1 MIRWIVGSSLKFRL
15 LVIPVAAALIV
26 VGVVRLRHVPVDV
39 MPEFNPPSVQIQTEA
54 LGLSAEEVEQF
65 VTVPMEQDLLNGVPW
80 LDHIRSD
87 SVVGLSTI
95 DLVFNPGTDILRA
108 RQMVQERLT
117 QAVALPHVSKAPV
130 MLQPVS
136 STSRVMMVGL
146 SSSDLSLIDMSVL
159 ARWRIKPRLMG
170 VPGVAN
176 VSIWGQRERQLQV
189 QVDPNQLAANGVT
202 LTQVITT
209 TGNALWVSPL
219 TFVEASTPGTGGFID
234 TPNQRLSI
242 QHVLP
247 IRTAQD
253 LAQVR
258 VEDTPQDKPLRLGDV
273 AQVVEDHQP
282 LIGDAVVDGAPGLML
297 VVEKFPEANT
307 LDVTR
312 GVEEALDGMKP
323 GLSGIKID
331 TNVYRPATL
340 IEKTVGT
347 LGAVLLLSL
356 LLVIVLL
363 CLLFLDWR
371 AALISLAAIGLSVV
385 AAALVLQLRGGT
397 VNIVVL
403 AGLVLALG
411 VIADDAV
418 VEVDH
423 LRRRLR
429 EHQGST
435 TATVIDASLRTR
447 GPLLY
452 AMLVLLVLAAPF
464 LFLPGVTGAFSRPL
478 AISFMVAVLAS
489 TVIALTVTP
498 ALALVLL
505 ARAPERRE
513 PPFTRWVRRGYE
525 MVMTRASNRPRAV
538 FAAIA
543 VLLLAGL
550 AVLPLLGGRPL
561 LPPIHDRSIV
571 ISLTGT
577 PGTSGTEMAR
587 MASQA
592 SAELRTIPGVHNVGA
607 HVGRAI
613 TSDETDGVNAS
624 ELWLTI
630 DSAADYDRTVSRIRE
645 VVDGYPGFA
654 RDVTDYPE
662 QQIKEATTGAGG
674 DVVVRV
680 YGPDLAVLRAKA
692 EEVRRLLAGTKGVV
706 APKVDLPPDEPTIQI
721 EVNLAAAQKYGI
733 RPGDVRRDTAIL
745 LSGLQAGNLFEDQK
759 VFDVV
764 VWGVPAARASVTSIR
779 DLVID
784 TPDGGHIRLGDVAD
798 VSIKPNPTI
807 IRHDSVSRRVD
818 VVANVRGRGIGAVEK
833 DIRAQIAGMT
843 FATEYHAELLG
854 LSAQRANVRN
864 LAWGLTAAALIL
876 ALLLLQAAFGS
887 WRLAAA
893 FLFALPLALAGGAL
907 VALAAG
913 VGVTLGSLVG
923 AFLVV
928 GVAVRNGVLLI
939 RHYQGMDEPPSLGL
953 VLRGTE
959 ERVAPILTTA
969 AVIAVA
975 LAPLVLLGGVAGAEV
990 LYPLALVVLG
1000 GLVTST
1006 VLSLFIVPVLYLLF
1020 APDREPAPDRGP
1032 EQDRRP
1038 GPEPDGNGATSIE
1051 HPSQQTLP
1059 TAV

>member
-26 VGVVRLRHVPVDV
+26 AGVVHLRHAPVDV

-95 DLVFNPGTDILRA
+95 DLVFTPGTDVLRA

-189 QVDPNQLAANGVT
+189 QVDPSQLAATGVT

-307 LDVTR
+307 RDVTR

-331 TNVYRPATL
+331 TSVYRPATL

-347 LGAVLLLSL
+347 LGTVLLVSL
-356 LLVIVLL
+356 LLVILLL

-371 AALISLAAIGLSVV
+371 SALISLAAIGLSVV

-429 EHQGST
+429 EHRATGEPGSA
-435 TATVIDASLRTR
+435 TAVVVDASLRTR

-478 AISFMVAVLAS
+478 AISFIVAALAS
-489 TVIALTVTP
+489 TLVALTVTP

-505 ARAPERRE
+505 ARAPDRRE

-525 MVMTRASNRPRAV
+525 MVMIRASNRPRAV
-538 FAAIA
+538 FAGIA
-543 VLLLAGL
+543 VVLLAGL

-577 PGTSGTEMAR
+577 PGMSGTEMAR

-592 SAELRTIPGVHNVGA
+592 SAELRAIPGVRGAGA

-613 TSDETDGVNAS
+613 TSDETDGVNAG

-630 DSAADYDRTVSRIRE
+630 DPAADYDRTVARIRA
-645 VVDGYPGFA
+645 VVAGYPGFA
-654 RDVTDYPE
+654 SEVTDYPE
-662 QQIKEATTGAGG
+662 QQVKEATTGAGG

-692 EEVRRLLAGTKGVV
+692 EEVRRLLAGTRGIV
-706 APKVDLPPDEPTIQI
+706 APKVDLPPEEPTVQI
-721 EVNLAAAQKYGI
+721 EVSLTAAQKYGI

-764 VWGVPAARASVTSIR
+764 VWGVPAARASLNSIR
-779 DLVID
+779 DLLID
-784 TPDGGHIRLGDVAD
+784 TPDGGHVRLGDVAD
-798 VSIKPNPTI
+798 VSIKPNPTV

-818 VVANVRGRGIGAVEK
+818 VVADVRGRGIGAVEK
-833 DIRAQIAGMT
+833 DIRGRLAGMT
-843 FATEYHAELLG
+843 FPTEYHAELLG
-854 LSAQRANVRN
+854 LSAQRANIRN

-887 WRLAAA
+887 WRLASA
-893 FLFALPLALAGGAL
+893 FLFALPLSLAGGAL

-923 AFLVV
+923 AFLVA

-939 RHYQGMDEPPSLGL
+939 RHYQALETEGSRLSL
-953 VLRGTE
+953 VLRGTQ
-959 ERVAPILTTA
+959 ERIAPILTTA

-975 LAPLVLLGGVAGAEV
+975 LAPLVLVGGVAGAEL

-1020 APDREPAPDRGP
+1020 APDREPAPAPDR
-1032 EQDRRP
+1032 
-1038 GPEPDGNGATSIE
+1038 NGATSIE

-1059 TAV
+1059 AAV

>member
-15 LVIPVAAALIV
+15 LVIPVAAALVV
-26 VGVVRLRHVPVDV
+26 VGFVHLRHAPVDV

-87 SVVGLSTI
+87 SIVGLSTI
-95 DLVFNPGTDILRA
+95 DLVFTPGTDVLRA

-136 STSRVMMVGL
+136 STSRVMMIGL
-146 SSSDLSLIDMSVL
+146 SSRDLSLIDMSVL

-189 QVDPNQLAANGVT
+189 QVDPNQLAATGVT

-258 VEDTPQDKPLRLGDV
+258 VEDTPADKPLKLGDV

-282 LIGDAVVDGAPGLML
+282 LIGDAVVNGAPGLML
-297 VVEKFPEANT
+297 VVEKFPDANT

-312 GVEEALDGMKP
+312 GVEEALDSMKP
-323 GLSGIKID
+323 GLSGINID
-331 TNVYRPATL
+331 TNVYRPASL
-340 IEKTVGT
+340 IQKTIGT
-347 LGAVLLLSL
+347 LGTVLLVSL

-371 AALISLAAIGLSVV
+371 AALISLAAIGVSVV

-397 VNIVVL
+397 VNTVVL

-423 LRRRLR
+423 LRQRLR
-429 EHQGST
+429 EHRAGDDPRSA
-435 TATVIDASLRTR
+435 TAVIVDASLRTR

-489 TVIALTVTP
+489 TVVALTVTP

-513 PPFTRWVRRGYE
+513 PPFTRWARRGYE
-525 MVMTRASNRPRAV
+525 TVMTRASNRPRVV
-538 FAAIA
+538 FAGIA
-543 VLLLAGL
+543 VVLLAAL

-577 PGTSGTEMAR
+577 PGMSGTEMAR
-587 MASQA
+587 MAGQA
-592 SAELRTIPGVHNVGA
+592 SAELSAIPGVHNVGA

-613 TSDETDGVNAS
+613 TSDETDGVNAG

-630 DSAADYDRTVSRIRE
+630 DAAADYDKTTARIRE

-654 RDVTDYPE
+654 HQVTDYPE
-662 QQIKEATTGAGG
+662 QQIAEATTGAAG

-680 YGPDLAVLRAKA
+680 YGPDLTVLRTKA
-692 EEVRRLLAGTKGVV
+692 EEVRRLLAGTRGVV
-706 APKVDLPPDEPTIQI
+706 APKVDLPPEEPTVQI

-764 VWGVPAARASVTSIR
+764 VWGVPAARASLTSIR
-779 DLVID
+779 DLLID
-784 TPDGGHIRLGDVAD
+784 TPDGGHVRLGDVAD
-798 VSIKPNPTI
+798 VSIKPNPTV

-833 DIRAQIAGMT
+833 DIRGGLAGMT
-843 FATEYHAELLG
+843 FPTEYHAELLG

-887 WRLAAA
+887 WRLASA
-893 FLFALPLALAGGAL
+893 FLLALPLALAGGAL

-913 VGVTLGSLVG
+913 IGVTLGSLVG
-923 AFLVV
+923 AFLVI

-939 RHYQGMDEPPSLGL
+939 RHYQSLDGPPGLGP
-953 VLRGTE
+953 VLRGTQ
-959 ERVAPILTTA
+959 ERIAPILTTA

-975 LAPLVLLGGVAGAEV
+975 LAPMVLVGGVAGAEI

-1006 VLSLFIVPVLYLLF
+1006 VLSLFVVPVLYLLF
-1020 APDREPAPDRGP
+1020 APDWKPTPAPGS
-1032 EQDRRP
+1032 
-1038 GPEPDGNGATSIE
+1038 DGVERIE
-1051 HPSQQTLP
+1051 HPSQQALP
-1059 TAV
+1059 ATV

>member
-26 VGVVRLRHVPVDV
+26 VGFVHLRHAPVDV

-95 DLVFNPGTDILRA
+95 DLVFIPGTDVLRA

-136 STSRVMMVGL
+136 STSRVMMIGL
-146 SSSDLSLIDMSVL
+146 SSRDLSLIDMSVL

-189 QVDPNQLAANGVT
+189 QVDPNQLAATGVT

-258 VEDTPQDKPLRLGDV
+258 VEDTPADKPLKLGDV

-282 LIGDAVVDGAPGLML
+282 LIGDAVVNGAPGLML
-297 VVEKFPEANT
+297 VVEKFPDANT

-312 GVEEALDGMKP
+312 GLEEALDSMKP
-323 GLSGIKID
+323 GLSGINID
-331 TNVYRPATL
+331 TNVYRPASL
-340 IEKTVGT
+340 IEKTIGT
-347 LGAVLLLSL
+347 LGTVLLVSL

-371 AALISLAAIGLSVV
+371 AELISLAAIAVPVV

-397 VNIVVL
+397 VNTVVL

-423 LRRRLR
+423 LRQRLR
-429 EHQGST
+429 EHRAADDPRSA
-435 TATVIDASLRTR
+435 TAVVVDASLRTR

-452 AMLVLLVLAAPF
+452 ATLVLLVLAAPF

-489 TVIALTVTP
+489 TVVALTVTP

-513 PPFTRWVRRGYE
+513 PPFTGWVRRGYE
-525 MVMTRASNRPRAV
+525 TVMTRASNRPRVV
-538 FAAIA
+538 FAGIA
-543 VLLLAGL
+543 VVLLAGL

-577 PGTSGTEMAR
+577 PGMSGTEMAR
-587 MASQA
+587 MAGQA
-592 SAELRTIPGVHNVGA
+592 SAELRAIPGVHNVGA

-613 TSDETDGVNAS
+613 TSDETEGVNAG

-630 DSAADYDRTVSRIRE
+630 DPAADYDRTVNRIRE

-662 QQIKEATTGAGG
+662 QQIKEATTGASG

-680 YGPDLAVLRAKA
+680 YGPDLTVLRAKA
-692 EEVRRLLAGTKGVV
+692 EEVQRLLAGTKGVV
-706 APKVDLPPDEPTIQI
+706 APKVDLPPEEPTVQI

-764 VWGVPAARASVTSIR
+764 VWGVPAARASLTSIR
-779 DLVID
+779 DLLID
-784 TPDGGHIRLGDVAD
+784 TPDGGHVRLGDVAD
-798 VSIKPNPTI
+798 VSIKPNPTV

-818 VVANVRGRGIGAVEK
+818 VVADVRGRGIGAVEK
-833 DIRAQIAGMT
+833 DIRGGLAGMT
-843 FATEYHAELLG
+843 FPTEYHAELLG

-887 WRLAAA
+887 WRLASA
-893 FLFALPLALAGGAL
+893 FLLALPLALAGGAL
-907 VALAAG
+907 VALVAG

-923 AFLVV
+923 AFLVI

-939 RHYQGMDEPPSLGL
+939 RHYQSLDGPPGLGL
-953 VLRGTE
+953 VLRGTQ
-959 ERVAPILTTA
+959 ERIAPILTTA
-969 AVIAVA
+969 AVIAGA
-975 LAPLVLLGGVAGAEV
+975 LAPMVFVGGVAGAEI

-1006 VLSLFIVPVLYLLF
+1006 VLSLFVVPVLYLLF
-1020 APDREPAPDRGP
+1020 APDREPSPDR
-1032 EQDRRP
+1032 
-1038 GPEPDGNGATSIE
+1038 NGATRIE

-1059 TAV
+1059 AAV